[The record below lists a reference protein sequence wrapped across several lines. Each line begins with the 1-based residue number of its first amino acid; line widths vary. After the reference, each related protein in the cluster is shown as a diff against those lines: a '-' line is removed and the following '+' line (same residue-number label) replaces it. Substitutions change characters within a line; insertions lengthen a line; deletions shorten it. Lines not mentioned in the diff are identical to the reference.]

1 LVNPLSKASE
11 QVGRVAV
18 RAVDYVIENRVSDAE
33 SMLRR
38 ARTSAPGATGRV
50 HADMVVARV
59 AREMATVGAL
69 TGAVAVA
76 PGVGTGTALATG
88 AADVGVAF
96 GRIATMVM
104 AVGLAFEVDL
114 TALEVRKDFV
124 YGVLAGSE
132 SQLTDQERKAGQMK
146 RQLGKQAVGRKGTL
160 PAMAHV
166 NEIFAS
172 RLGVRMVEK
181 LVTQELALK
190 LATLLPLGIGAGVG
204 AIGNRALVTSVGR
217 TAKARAASEAE
228 FAAAR
233 AKGDDPLARKA
244 LPAGKRRRR
253 LIPRMR

>member
-1 LVNPLSKASE
+1 MVNPLSKASE

-18 RAVDYVIENRVSDAE
+18 RAVDYVVENRVSDAE
-33 SMLRR
+33 AMLRR
-38 ARTSAPGATGRV
+38 ARAAAPGASGSV
-50 HADMVVARV
+50 HADMVVTRV

-96 GRIATMVM
+96 GRIAAMVM

-114 TALEVRKDFV
+114 SLLEVRKDFV

-146 RQLGKQAVGRKGTL
+146 RQLGKQALGRKGTL
-160 PAMAHV
+160 PAMSRV
-166 NEIFAS
+166 NEMLAT
-172 RLGVRMVEK
+172 RVGVKMVEK

-204 AIGNRALVTSVGR
+204 AIGNRAIVTSVGR
-217 TAKARAASEAE
+217 TAKARAASEAAL
-228 FAAAR
+228 AAAR
-233 AKGDDPLARKA
+233 ARGEDPLTRKA
-244 LPAGKRRRR
+244 LPAGKKRHR
-253 LIPRMR
+253 LIQRMR